1 MVNVTDESLVKKAK
15 RILIFLS
22 NLVSTSNKSCDQKYI
37 NSVSLISF
45 IRRKYV
51 WFAIDKHVYRKNCFR
66 IKLCSIHCWN
76 YSPDNLK
83 LWSNSKKCLSIV
95 LTSLDLAIIL
105 QRTFYLLIYMNKVL
119 ICYKYI
125 KINMRKTLKLWHL
138 NGKRKRKDL

>member
-15 RILIFLS
+15 RILICQS

-51 WFAIDKHVYRKNCFR
+51 WFAIDKHVYRKNYFR
-66 IKLCSIHCWN
+66 IKLCSIHCWI

-83 LWSNSKKCLSIV
+83 LW

-119 ICYKYI
+119 ICYNYI
-125 KINMRKTLKLWHL
+125 KINMRKTLKL
-138 NGKRKRKDL
+138 